1 MTWNLTDLVEGA
13 DGAKKMIAAAGV
25 GRTRDVFRCDAL
37 RMFELRVTDM
47 SLQLELNCLVLGA
60 DISSIFPVKIA
71 NTESVGTFKELIKDK
86 KRPAFDHVPADTLK
100 LWKVRAHFLHQLTLM
115 RAFTYDAVGG
125 H

>member
-1 MTWNLTDLVEGA
+1 MSSG
-13 DGAKKMIAAAGV
+13 G
-25 GRTRDVFRCDAL
+25 DAP

-71 NTESVGTFKELIKDK
+71 NTESVGTFKRLIKGENK
-86 KRPAFDHVPADTLK
+86 HAFEGVDAHTLK